1 MANFLL
7 LKLLTTIDSYS
18 CRKIPDTGV
27 YISLHSSMVKYSSNQ
42 LQEQIFANPDRT
54 KAVSCFVNLFFFFFP
69 TLSKYNFYIII
80 FGEEGGETNAFS
92 IRNPAMFK
100 RLIVYRTH

>member
-18 CRKIPDTGV
+18 CRKIPYTGV
-27 YISLHSSMVKYSSNQ
+27 YISLHSSMVKYGSNQ
-42 LQEQIFANPDRT
+42 LQELIFANPDRT
-54 KAVSCFVNLFFFFFP
+54 KAVSCFVKFLFFLP
-69 TLSKYNFYIII
+69 NTISTLSFLEGK
-80 FGEEGGETNAFS
+80 GGETNAFS